1 MRESANE
8 NWFAGLVMGQHAVS
22 PELLELGHDT
32 VGRLARE
39 LATGAPLVRLQLV
52 ASRFYEEIRDELERT
67 PAADGAKVGLLAAA
81 VDRCR
86 RSTDFGIAP
95 AVALGEFKAIIGMLT
110 GAPPEPPPQGRPQ
123 LRVIRGG
130 LA

>member
-1 MRESANE
+1 MS
-8 NWFAGLVMGQHAVS
+8 QHAVS

-32 VGRLARE
+32 IGRLARE

-67 PAADGAKVGLLAAA
+67 PALDGAKVGLLAAA

-86 RSTDFGIAP
+86 RSTTFGIAP
-95 AVALGEFKAIIGMLT
+95 AVVQSELKAVIGLLA
-110 GAPPEPPPQGRPQ
+110 GRPPEPPLQGRPQ
-123 LRVIRGG
+123 LRVIQGG